1 MHQEEAYTDTRLT
14 LSCDKALEINGDR
27 YPHGLAIFL
36 RPETPNT
43 DSHRLGARLWC
54 QTCKEKRLLCEVV
67 GLPALALICGEPGDK
82 KWKQKQFSH
91 RTMNTMPSVAK
102 IIQNICSALD
112 SLDLS
117 FTLSLHSHNE
127 PTGVQNAVVVRT
139 PQCRPP
145 VITPVRRDKYVWVLR
160 RWQRVTHSSW
170 RGEDTSLNQQY
181 IRNEIDL
188 IRANRRCL
196 KLKLY
201 TYHER

>member
-1 MHQEEAYTDTRLT
+1 MLLKGKQFYFTADIMHQEEEYTDTGLT
-14 LSCDKALEINGDR
+14 LSCDETLEINCDR

-67 GLPALALICGEPGDK
+67 GLPALALICGEPGDR
-82 KWKQKQFSH
+82 KWKQKQFTH
-91 RTMNTMPSVAK
+91 RTTNTLPSVAK

-112 SLDLS
+112 GLDLS

-145 VITPVRRDKYVWVLR
+145 VITPVRRDKYVRVLR
-160 RWQRVTHSSW
+160 RWQRITHGSW
-170 RGEDTSLNQQY
+170 KGEDTSLSQQS
-181 IRNEIDL
+181 IRN
-188 IRANRRCL
+188 
-196 KLKLY
+196 
-201 TYHER
+201 